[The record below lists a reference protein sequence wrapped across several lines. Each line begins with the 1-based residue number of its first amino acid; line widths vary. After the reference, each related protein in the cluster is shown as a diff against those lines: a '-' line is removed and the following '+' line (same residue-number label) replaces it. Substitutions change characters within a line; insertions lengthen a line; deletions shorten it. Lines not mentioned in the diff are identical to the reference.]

1 MKKFII
7 TSIMT
12 ICFCT
17 AIFAQ
22 KLSDNQVLEIIR
34 SEAQAGSSQ
43 SQIASKLMQR
53 GATIEQVRRI
63 RDQYERTR
71 NASVNSQ
78 TTSDER
84 QGQTNVVSNN
94 SQELTT
100 GSLDYGTDV
109 DNSADD
115 DYRAMEQNVR
125 ANTGYNVDTSGR
137 TIFGHDIFRQ
147 RLLSFEPNMSLA
159 VPQTYVLGPGDMVT
173 IEIYGASQRTVR
185 ETVTRDGTITVP
197 DYGPIVL
204 SGMTVSQATET
215 LKSQLGSRYVS
226 SEIRLTVS
234 QTKTIMVNVMGEVRA
249 PGTYHLSSFATVF
262 HALYMAGGIN
272 NLGTLRDVKVYRHG
286 RQITSVDIYDFIL
299 NGKLTGNVRLQDED
313 LIQVGTYQNLV
324 GVTGN
329 VKRPMFYEMKST
341 ESVQTLIDYAGG
353 FTGDAYKK
361 TLRVVRKSGSD
372 FSVFNVDEF
381 DLGTFKLAD
390 GDAVTV
396 DGILNRYN
404 NMVEVNGAVFRPG
417 MYELGK
423 DVFSVKTL
431 IDKANGLTEDNF
443 AVHALIHRMKADRT
457 LEVISLDVA
466 GIMNGTKPDVP
477 LKNEDVL
484 FIPTQSDKV
493 SERTVTITGL
503 VMFPGSF
510 QYADNMSVEDLIVQA
525 GGLRDQASTARVDVS
540 RRIVDPKATTT
551 RHIISQSFT
560 FALKDGLIVDGD
572 KNFTLVPYD
581 VVHVRRS
588 PGYYTPRHITISGE
602 VVFEGQHTL
611 ETKTMRLSDAVRMA
625 GGLTQDAYVKGAQL
639 RRTMNDEER
648 RLRSSV
654 QRSLSNLE
662 GNDSISSDRLN
673 TSDIYLVGIDLE
685 KALSHPGSDEDL
697 VLRENDELFIPE
709 YNGTVKISGEVMLPT
724 TLSYNS
730 AKKSFK
736 WYVNRAGGFSN
747 LARKRHAYVVYQ
759 NGTSQTVKNGAKIEP
774 GCEIVIPGREPR
786 EPAKLSDY
794 VAIGTTLASVAALVA
809 SIVRLIK

>member
-7 TSIMT
+7 TSIFT
-12 ICFCT
+12 VSFC
-17 AIFAQ
+17 ISVFGQ
-22 KLSDNQVLEIIR
+22 KLTDNQVLEIIR
-34 SEAQAGSSQ
+34 TEVQTGSSQ
-43 SQIASKLMQR
+43 SQIASKLMRR
-53 GATIEQVRRI
+53 GASIEQVRRV

-78 TTSDER
+78 TTSDGR
-84 QGQTNVVSNN
+84 QGEANVVSNN

-100 GSLDYGTDV
+100 GSIEYGTDV

-115 DYRAMEQNVR
+115 DYRAMEQSVR
-125 ANTGYNVDTSGR
+125 ANTGYNDDTLGR

-147 RLLSFEPNMSLA
+147 RLLNFEPNTSLA

-204 SGMTVSQATET
+204 SGMTVAQATET

-234 QTKTIMVNVMGEVRA
+234 QTKTIMVNVMGEVRN

-286 RQITSVDIYDFIL
+286 RQIASVDIYDFIL
-299 NGKLTGNVRLQDED
+299 NGKLTDNVRLQDED

-329 VKRPMFYEMKST
+329 VKRPMFYEIKST

-361 TLRVVRKSGSD
+361 TLRVVRKSGSG

-381 DLGTFKLAD
+381 DMGSFKLVD

-431 IDKANGLTEDNF
+431 IGKANGLTEDNF
-443 AVHALIHRMKADRT
+443 AAHALIHRMKADRT
-457 LEVISLDVA
+457 LEVLSLDVA

-540 RRIVDPKATTT
+540 RRIIDSQATTT
-551 RHIISQSFT
+551 SHTISQSFS
-560 FALKDGLIVDGD
+560 FALKDGLIIDGN
-572 KNFTLVPYD
+572 KGFTLEPYD

-588 PGYYTPRHITISGE
+588 PGYYTPRHITVSGE
-602 VVFEGQHTL
+602 VAFGGQHTL
-611 ETKTMRLSDAVRMA
+611 ETKTMRLSDAIRMA

-639 RRTMNDEER
+639 RRMMNDEER

-654 QRSLSNLE
+654 LRSLSNIQE
-662 GNDSISSDRLN
+662 SDSLSSDRLN
-673 TSDIYLVGIDLE
+673 TSNVYLVGINLE
-685 KALSHPGSDEDL
+685 EALSNPGGYEDL

-709 YNGTVKISGEVMLPT
+709 YNGTVRIVGEVMFPT
-724 TLSYNS
+724 TISYNE
-730 AKKSFK
+730 KKDFK

-759 NGTSQTVKNGAKIEP
+759 NGTSQTVKKGAKIEP
-774 GCEIVIPGREPR
+774 GCEIIIPGKEPR
-786 EPAKLSDY
+786 EPAKMSDY
-794 VAIGTTLASVAALVA
+794 VAVGTTLASVAALVA